1 MTQTDTIPRSD
12 VDLFSAEV
20 MADPYPLYRQ
30 LRDAGPVVYL
40 DRFDVWAVTRYAEA
54 RHVLAD
60 WQSFSSADIALNEQ
74 FNSYVGDGIIRS
86 NPPLHDQQ
94 RDVLASRLSP
104 RAVREIQPEIDARA
118 TDVVAALV
126 ERGSFD
132 AVSDLA
138 RPFPL
143 EVVADLI
150 GLPRQG
156 RERLL
161 ELVDANFNCFGPD
174 NDRTRESGP
183 KLAELAQY
191 VMANATKETL
201 AENSMGAA
209 VYEAVDAG
217 WVPADAAPWLVMT
230 YVTAGIDTTVHA
242 VGHMI
247 WLFAQHRDQWEELR
261 AEPALIPGAFRE
273 VLRYESPVQLFGR
286 TATNEWTVGDVTVPA
301 GSRLAVLF
309 GCANR
314 DERKWE
320 QADRFDVRRN
330 NIDQLAFGYG
340 LHACAGQALARIEGE
355 AILRALINT
364 VSDIE
369 AGDAVRHYNNVLRGL
384 ESLPVKV
391 IKAQ

>member
-1 MTQTDTIPRSD
+1 MTQTNTIPRSD
-12 VDLFSAEV
+12 VDLFCDEV
-20 MADPYPLYRQ
+20 MDDPYPVFRE

-40 DRFDVWAVTRYAEA
+40 DRLDVWAITRYAEA
-54 RHVLAD
+54 RRVLGD
-60 WQSFSSADIALNEQ
+60 WQFFSSADLALNEQ
-74 FNSYVGDGIIRS
+74 FNVYIGDGIIRS
-86 NPPLHDQQ
+86 APPLHDQQ

-104 RAVREIQPEIDARA
+104 RAVRELQPKIERRAKEI
-118 TDVVAALV
+118 VSALA
-126 ERGSFD
+126 EAGSFD
-132 AVSDLA
+132 AIADLA
-138 RPFPL
+138 RTFPL
-143 EVVADLI
+143 EIVADLI
-150 GLPRQG
+150 GLPHQG

-201 AENSMGAA
+201 AKDSMGAA
-209 VYEAVDAG
+209 VYKAVEAG
-217 WVPADAAPWLVMT
+217 WVPADAAPWLVMA

-242 VGHMI
+242 IGHTL
-247 WLFAQHRDQWEELR
+247 WLFASHRDQWQGLR
-261 AEPALIPGAFRE
+261 ADPALVPGAFRE
-273 VLRYESPVQLFGR
+273 VLRYESPVQVFGR
-286 TATNEWTVGDVTVPA
+286 TATDEWIVDDITVPA

-314 DERKWE
+314 DERKWKD
-320 QADRFDVRRN
+320 ADQFNIRRD

-355 AILRALINT
+355 AILRALIES

-369 AGDAVRHYNNVLRGL
+369 GDEPVRHYNNVLRGL
-384 ESLPVKV
+384 ESLPVRV
-391 IKAQ
+391 TKA

>member
-1 MTQTDTIPRSD
+1 MTKTGTIPRSD
-12 VDLFSAEV
+12 IDLFADEI
-20 MADPYPLYRQ
+20 MADPYTLFRE

-40 DRFDVWAVTRYAEA
+40 DRFDVWAVTRFAQV
-54 RHVLAD
+54 RHVLGD
-60 WQSFSSADIALNEQ
+60 WQSFSSNDLALNEQ

-86 NPPLHDQQ
+86 APPLHDQQ
-94 RDVLASRLSP
+94 RKVLASRLSP
-104 RAVREIQPEIDARA
+104 RAMRAIQPEIDRRA
-118 TDVVAALV
+118 EEVVSALV
-126 ERGSFD
+126 ERGTFD
-132 AVSDLA
+132 GVSDLA
-138 RPFPL
+138 RTFPL
-143 EVVADLI
+143 QVVADLI
-150 GLPRQG
+150 GLPSHG

-174 NDRTRESGP
+174 NNRTRESGP

-201 AENSMGAA
+201 AEHSMGAA

-217 WVPADAAPWLVMT
+217 WVPAAAAPWLVMA

-242 VGHMI
+242 IGHAL
-247 WLFAQHRDQWEELR
+247 WLFAQHHDQWEELR
-261 AEPALIPGAFRE
+261 ADRALIPGAFRE
-273 VLRYESPVQLFGR
+273 ILRFESPVQVFGR
-286 TATNEWTVGDVTVPA
+286 TCTEEWTVDEITVPA

-314 DERKWE
+314 DERKWKD
-320 QADRFDVRRN
+320 ADRFKIRRN
-330 NIDQLAFGYG
+330 NFDQLAFGYG

-369 AGDAVRHYNNVLRGL
+369 VDEPVRHYNNVLRGL
-384 ESLPVKV
+384 KSLPVKV
-391 IKAQ
+391 TKV